1 MDLTRM
7 KCQRQDDD
15 EKRFIAKPNGFDE
28 ADSSVTGPN
37 PSPANDDKNN

>member
-1 MDLTRM
+1 MNLTRI
-7 KCQRQDDD
+7 KCQRQDDE
-15 EKRFIAKPNGFDE
+15 EKRLIAEPNGLEE